1 ARSLFEERLPIG
13 LMEVIKTVP
22 PETVRKFY
30 ARNYHPERMAVIAVG
45 DFPDGG
51 NDMVELV
58 RRVFEGCPRGNS
70 EDIPAV
76 EVPTHYDVRA
86 AVFSD
91 REATSSS
98 MVLEVK
104 Q

>member
-1 ARSLFEERLPIG
+1 
-13 LMEVIKTVP
+13 M
-22 PETVRKFY
+22 
-30 ARNYHPERMAVIAVG
+30 
-45 DFPDGG
+45 
-51 NDMVELV
+51 ELV

-70 EDIPAV
+70 KDIPPV

-91 REATSSS
+91 REASSSS

-104 Q
+104 QASEHP